1 MKEKEALEKG
11 IELGKLQE
19 EQKKL
24 AKLIILKDENDFSQ
38 ATRFAGMHA
47 EMLGKEI
54 LVSIVVLDETLSVIE
69 EKYVTRLPRFPY
81 IPGYQA
87 YRELPVMLAAFD
99 KLEEVPDVIFI
110 ESTGIAHARG
120 LGLASHFGLTIG
132 KPTIGITKDISDGE
146 KKEGDVIINKK
157 VVASL
162 LETKKGSNPIYVSP
176 GHMLTLKTALELTKR
191 CIKEPH
197 KMPEP
202 IVQARKSASTVQHE
216 MGH

>member
-24 AKLIILKDENDFSQ
+24 AKLVVLKDENDFSQ
-38 ATRFAGMHA
+38 ATRFAGMHI

-54 LVSIVVLDETLSVIE
+54 LVSIVVLDEALEVIE
-69 EKYVTRLPRFPY
+69 EKYVTRPPRFPY

-87 YRELPVMLAAFD
+87 YRELPAMLAAFD

-120 LGLASHFGLTIG
+120 LGLASHFGLTVG
-132 KPTIGITKDISDGE
+132 KPTIGITKDIFEGE
-146 KKEGDVIINKK
+146 KKDKDVIMNKK